1 MLTKKKTLA
10 RMFDMV
16 LHNNPVYYLTA
27 VTVCIYS
34 ILPLYVNTVSCTCN
48 FNKNHRMALVEH
60 DIF

>member
-1 MLTKKKTLA
+1 
-10 RMFDMV
+10 MFDMV